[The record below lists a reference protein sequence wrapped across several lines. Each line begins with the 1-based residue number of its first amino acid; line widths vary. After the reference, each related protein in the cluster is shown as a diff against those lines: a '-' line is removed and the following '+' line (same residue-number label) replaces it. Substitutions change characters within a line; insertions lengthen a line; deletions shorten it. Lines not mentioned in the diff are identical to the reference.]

1 MSEFVK
7 NAMNQLNDLGYKY
20 TQRRADMLAVF
31 DQDINHFKSAKDVQQ
46 AMKKGHPNISF
57 DTIYRNL
64 RLFTDYDLLE
74 ENEIDG
80 EMVFRQHCDPILGH
94 HHHFV
99 CNHCGKTV
107 PVRLGDLS
115 YYSQQLPGYE
125 INGHSF
131 QLFGL
136 CPDCL
141 AESKK
146 QS

>member
-46 AMKKGHPNISF
+46 AMKKDHPNISF

-99 CNHCGKTV
+99 T
-107 PVRLGDLS
+107 
-115 YYSQQLPGYE
+115 YE
-125 INGHSF
+125 VMVG
-131 QLFGL
+131 
-136 CPDCL
+136 
-141 AESKK
+141 A
-146 QS
+146 